1 MKTGMLPNA
10 PYRREALA
18 VVAIAL
24 LAALALLGT
33 HVLLP

>member
-1 MKTGMLPNA
+1 MLPDA
-10 PYRREALA
+10 PYRRREALA